1 VHEQAL
7 LLGFDAQQH
16 DQVRDIGRDVDVG
29 RPVDRLARWRDR
41 VHELVPK
48 ETCTAHKV
56 IPISKLGSRLFLVKS
71 ALYGVPFEALHIF
84 TGPAATMQVKVASL
98 VTVVDAGQLFAGS
111 SASCRWLLAL
121 MGHVQASGSARL
133 RGREL
138 LGMKPFHIARLG
150 LGYVPEARDIF
161 PRLTVRENLMLGIK
175 GGALK
180 PRWQA
185 DDFYRLFPILEER
198 ADEPAGVMSGGEQ
211 QMLTLARTLMGDP
224 ELVMIDEPTEGLA
237 PRVVDQVAELLAEI
251 TRRGV
256 AILLVE
262 QKLDIALRISRRVVV
277 MGHGRIVHQSSPQ
290 ELLANEA
297 VCQEWLG
304 V

>member
-1 VHEQAL
+1 MLEVRDLNAWYGKSHILHGVDLDVGEGEIVS
-7 LLGFDAQQH
+7 LLG
-16 DQVRDIGRDVDVG
+16 RNGVG
-29 RPVDRLARWRDR
+29 RS
-41 VHELVPK
+41 
-48 ETCTAHKV
+48 TT
-56 IPISKLGSRLFLVKS
+56 
-71 ALYGVPFEALHIF
+71 
-84 TGPAATMQVKVASL
+84 
-98 VTVVDAGQLFAGS
+98 
-111 SASCRWLLAL
+111 LLAL
-121 MGHVQASGSARL
+121 MGHVQSSGSARL

-180 PRWQA
+180 PRWQV

-237 PRVVDQVAELLAEI
+237 PRIVDQVAELLAEI